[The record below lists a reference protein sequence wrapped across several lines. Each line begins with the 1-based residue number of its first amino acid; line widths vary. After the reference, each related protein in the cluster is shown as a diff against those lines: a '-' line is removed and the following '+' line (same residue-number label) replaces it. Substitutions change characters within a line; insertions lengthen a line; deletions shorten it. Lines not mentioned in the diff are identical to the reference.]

1 MKRVTVSF
9 LVLFFL
15 GSIDLWAAA
24 EGNIFQAL
32 GCGACHKEAAKSKTL
47 PTLSEISRAY
57 TGKAGQLV
65 KYLNGEAGP
74 ILRPESGAAMKRYI
88 EKTKALSDAERKA
101 LADSIISYSK

>member
-9 LVLFFL
+9 LVFFFL
-15 GSIDLWAAA
+15 GSVNLWAAA
-24 EGNIFQAL
+24 EGNVFQAL

-47 PTLSEISRAY
+47 PSLSEISQAY
-57 TGKAGQLV
+57 TGKADQLV

-88 EKTKALSDAERKA
+88 EKTKALSVSERKS
-101 LADSIISYSK
+101 LADFIMGN